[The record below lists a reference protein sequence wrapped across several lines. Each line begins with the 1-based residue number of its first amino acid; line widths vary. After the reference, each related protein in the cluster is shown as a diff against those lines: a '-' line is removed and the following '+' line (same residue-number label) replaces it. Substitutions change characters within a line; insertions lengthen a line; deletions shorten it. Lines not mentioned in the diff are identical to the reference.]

1 MWLSSFLF
9 RLPNIERRPAMDD
22 RMKTQKHKE
31 VEEELNCYSFKEMA
45 KEIGS
50 RIRFMRK
57 GDGLTLLALS
67 EKADLTYDTLQRM
80 ERGKNHTFPTL
91 ENLLK
96 VSYALNVHLTTL
108 LGGF

>member
-1 MWLSSFLF
+1 
-9 RLPNIERRPAMDD
+9 MDD

-45 KEIGS
+45 KEIGD
-50 RIRFMRK
+50 RVRLMRK
-57 GDGLTLLALS
+57 DDGLSILALS
-67 EKADLTYDTLQRM
+67 EKADITYDTLQRM
-80 ERGKNHTFPTL
+80 ELGKNQVFPSL